1 VRGKKQKRIFK
12 ACGGLFV
19 RCVRRRQ
26 REIELFFPAL
36 PIGSNEPPLGYPS
49 AMVASLQCPLPFH
62 LVSLF
67 RLPHLADYFFAR
79 HRTRVWNECGRVP
92 VPVPPRIHGRAG
104 TAGTIARI
112 GGENDPQGFPTCPTA
127 FRDLRGLCFETLTGC
142 PRSNR
147 KIRILPCP
155 IPRSHGGIPVTGTV
169 SITRFPTILRDAS
182 PSNRRV

>member
-1 VRGKKQKRIFK
+1 
-12 ACGGLFV
+12 
-19 RCVRRRQ
+19 
-26 REIELFFPAL
+26 
-36 PIGSNEPPLGYPS
+36 
-49 AMVASLQCPLPFH
+49 MVASLQCPLPFH

-67 RLPHLADYFFAR
+67 RLPYLADQFLAR
-79 HRTRVWNECGRVP
+79 HRTRVRKRCGRIR

-112 GGENDPQGFPTCPTA
+112 AGENDPHGFPTCPTA

-147 KIRILPCP
+147 KIRISSCP
-155 IPRSHGGIPVTGTV
+155 IPRSHGGIPVTGTA

-182 PSNRRV
+182 LQTAAYNSQRNILKVRLTPL